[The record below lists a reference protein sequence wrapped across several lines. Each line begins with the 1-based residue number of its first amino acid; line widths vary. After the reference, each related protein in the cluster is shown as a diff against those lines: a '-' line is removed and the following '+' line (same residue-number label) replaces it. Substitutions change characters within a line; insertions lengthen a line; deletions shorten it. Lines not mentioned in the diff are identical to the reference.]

1 MEAFMEKEKRKKEK
15 SKSLLSQFIDDDDL
29 DTSHLS
35 NTRRRKHDTS
45 FKNRVFVNK
54 DAPEHSSLR

>member
-1 MEAFMEKEKRKKEK
+1 MEAFMEKEKRKKK
-15 SKSLLSQFIDDDDL
+15 SESLPSQFIDDDDL

-35 NTRRRKHDTS
+35 NTRKRKHDTN

-54 DAPEHSSLR
+54 NAPKHSSLR

>member
-1 MEAFMEKEKRKKEK
+1 MEKEKRKKEK

-45 FKNRVFVNK
+45 FKMFVNK